1 MASLERQLP
10 DARAATQVVVEIDGR
25 DATGTYSENGEVPT
39 AFEGSFSTRA
49 RDVRVSLHGGETR
62 ASGETFQTWRAD
74 PVLEGCAPLSPAP
87 APLPPPD
94 KWPLGDFP
102 GEVPR
107 PFWEGHDD
115 AVACWRHAWEVVGR
129 SCLRQPEEGSGFV
142 RDYVYTPFGSCVFM
156 WGTCFIT
163 MFGRYASHIFPFV
176 EMLDNFYAK
185 QDSDGFIPRQ
195 IDIHDGRSAFEKN
208 DLSSVGGNLLAW
220 AEWRN
225 YEWTGDAAR
234 LARVFPRLLAFH
246 RWLRRNRTW
255 KDGSYFSSG
264 WGCGMDNIPRIDES
278 RYSGAFDHGHLSFV
292 DVTLQQLANA
302 RILLK
307 IADVLDQQPGGPG
320 IVRAA
325 TDPTLAELR
334 DEVTRLHALANE
346 AMWDDESGIYK
357 DLDADGRR
365 IATEHVGA
373 FWSLLAGATDAAK
386 TSRLA
391 EAALDPRRFAAAC
404 GLASTSISD
413 PGFVADGGNYWAGG
427 CWCMM
432 DYMAA
437 KGFAAAGRP
446 DIAHVLARRAVE
458 AVAQVFTATGA
469 IWESYSPTAL
479 EPGKNWGH
487 RVRKFVGFS
496 GTVPVALLVENVFGI
511 RVRRGHDGQPAIDWD
526 IRLDEPH
533 GIEGLVLADGNRVD
547 LRFDGA
553 KVNVSSETPVEI
565 RFFRNG
571 KPMERKP

>member
-1 MASLERQLP
+1 MANHDGQFSV
-10 DARAATQVVVEIDGR
+10 ARATTGVTVEIDGR
-25 DATGTYSENGEVPT
+25 DATGTYSEDGGVPT
-39 AFEGSFSTRA
+39 AFEGSFSTKA

-74 PVLEGCAPLSPAP
+74 PVLADCPPLSPAS
-87 APLPPPD
+87 APLPPPE

-115 AVACWRHAWEVVGR
+115 VVACWRHAWEVVGR

-142 RDYVYTPFGSCVFM
+142 RNYVYTPFGSCVFM

-163 MFGRYASHIFPFV
+163 MFGRYASHIFPFIA
-176 EMLDNFYAK
+176 MLDNFYAK

-195 IDIHDGRSAFEKN
+195 IDIHDGRSAFEKH

-225 YEWTGDAAR
+225 YEWTGDATR

-264 WGCGMDNIPRIDES
+264 WGCGMDNIPRIDAS
-278 RYSGAFDHGHLSFV
+278 RYSDAFDHGHLSFV

-307 IADVLDQQPGGPG
+307 IASALP
-320 IVRAA
+320 
-325 TDPTLAELR
+325 TDLGVAELR
-334 DEVTRLHALANE
+334 AEAARLDALANA
-346 AMWDDESGIYK
+346 AMWDEDAGLYK
-357 DLDADGRR
+357 DLDAEGRR

-373 FWSLLAGATDAAK
+373 FWALLAGAADAAK

-391 EAALDPRRFAAAC
+391 DAAFDPRRFAAAC

-437 KGFAAAGRP
+437 KGFEAAGRP
-446 DIAHVLARRAVE
+446 DIAHAVARRAVE
-458 AVAQVFTATGA
+458 AVARVYSETDA
-469 IWESYSPTAL
+469 IWESYSPTAFA
-479 EPGKNWGH
+479 PGKNWGH

-496 GTVPVALLVENVFGI
+496 GTVPVALLLENVLGVN
-511 RVRRGHDGQPAIDWD
+511 VRRDAAGRPAIDWD
-526 IRLDEPH
+526 IRLREPH
-533 GIEGLVLADGNRVD
+533 GVENLVLADGNRVD
-547 LRFDGA
+547 LRFDGSRA
-553 KVNVSSETPVEI
+553 SVSSSAPVDVKVRRNGQPVETTTT
-565 RFFRNG
+565 
-571 KPMERKP
+571 

>member
-1 MASLERQLP
+1 MTRVS
-10 DARAATQVVVEIDGR
+10 VEMDGR
-25 DATGTYSENGEVPT
+25 GATGTYCEDGGVPT
-39 AFEGSFSTRA
+39 AFEGDFATQA
-49 RDVRVSLHGGETR
+49 KHVRIALKGGETR
-62 ASGETFQTWRAD
+62 ARGETFRTWGTDSA
-74 PVLEGCAPLSPAP
+74 LANCAPMVVSPT
-87 APLPPPD
+87 PLPPPE

-115 AVACWRHAWEVVGR
+115 AIACWRHAWEVIGR

-142 RDYVYTPFGSCVFM
+142 RNYVYTPFGSCVFM

-163 MFGRYASHIFPFV
+163 MFGRYASHVFPFI

-234 LARVFPRLLAFH
+234 LARVYPRLLAFH
-246 RWLRRNRTW
+246 RWLRRHRTW

-278 RYSGAFDHGHLSFV
+278 RYNTAFDHGHLSFA
-292 DVTLQQLANA
+292 DVTLQQLTNA

-307 IADVLDQQPGGPG
+307 IADVLKSDEG
-320 IVRAA
+320 A
-325 TDPTLAELR
+325 AELR
-334 DEVTRLHALANE
+334 EEIKILDHIAND
-346 AMWDDESGIYK
+346 AMWDEEAGIYK

-365 IATEHVGA
+365 IATEHIGA
-373 FWSLLAGATDAAK
+373 FWSLLAGVADAAK
-386 TSRLA
+386 TERLA
-391 EAALDPRRFAAAC
+391 EVALDPRRFAAAC

-432 DYMAA
+432 DFMAA
-437 KGFAAAGRP
+437 KGFEAAGRP
-446 DIAHVLARRAVE
+446 DIAHVIARRAVE
-458 AVAQVFTATGA
+458 AVARVYSETGA
-469 IWESYSPTAL
+469 IWESYSPTAF

-496 GTVPVALLVENVFGI
+496 GTVPVALLVENVLGV
-511 RVRRGHDGQPAIDWD
+511 RVRHGRDGRPAIDWD

-533 GIEGLVLADGNRVD
+533 GIEGLILADGNRVD

-553 KVNVSSETPVEI
+553 KASASSATPVEI
-565 RFFRNG
+565 RIFRNG
-571 KPMERKP
+571 KPLETKP